1 MFLIDENKILRLM
14 KDGQLDKRSIDT
26 AIYVVI

>member
-1 MFLIDENKILRLM
+1 MFLIDQNKVLRLM
-14 KDGQLDKRSIDT
+14 KDGQLDKRSTDS